1 MKTNGLKF
9 LLVAALGFVLNTN
22 GFTQGGHENVPEECL
37 KNYSLYY
44 EFYKHKNYTDA
55 LVPWRE
61 LFKQCPEWKESTFAY
76 GINIY
81 RDFLDKEKDPAKI
94 IAYTDTIMMIYD
106 KRIEYFPKNKG
117 DVLGR
122 KGIDLLRYR
131 RNDGPEFIRQGFD
144 ILKESVAIEKEK
156 SSPVVLTTQISAGI
170 SLYVND
176 LLDGEEVIN
185 AYVTATE
192 ILDAEMAKRPSAKTK
207 QAREAIDANI
217 KDSKVMTC
225 EAISG
230 IFGPKYEANQDNIE
244 FLKLVS
250 GFLNDAGD
258 CEMDPL
264 YIKVAEQLYSKEP
277 SAEAAYNLGRL
288 FMKKDQYEKSKT
300 YFIEAVESAKDDVS
314 KANYYFT
321 LAGLSQQYL
330 NSPNDAVSYASQAT
344 QLRPDWGDPY
354 ILMGIAY
361 ISGNSSL
368 GDDFER
374 RTAYWIAVDMFQKA
388 RSADPSVA
396 DKASGLIRDYSEY
409 FPSKEDLFFR
419 SIAEGDRYTVG
430 GWINKSTLA
439 RPKN

>member
-22 GFTQGGHENVPEECL
+22 GFTQGGNENVPEECL

-81 RDFLDKEKDPAKI
+81 RDFLDKEKDPVKI

-106 KRIEYFPKNKG
+106 KRIEYFPASKG

-131 RNDGPEFIRQGFD
+131 RNDGPEYIRQGFD

-170 SLYVND
+170 SLYLND

-217 KDSKVMTC
+217 KDSRVMTC

-264 YIKVAEQLYSKEP
+264 YAKVAEQLYSKEP

-300 YFIEAVESAKDDVS
+300 YFLEAVESAKDDAS
-314 KANYYFT
+314 KANYYYT

-344 QLRPDWGDPY
+344 QLRPEWGDPY

-396 DKASGLIRDYSEY
+396 DKASGLIREYSEY